1 MRRRSLMSS
10 SQFTTLRTYCSL
22 LSHAAM
28 LRRRQGTA
36 VLEFVLVAGF
46 LLLLTFSM
54 VDFGLLLNQKL
65 VMTHAAREG
74 ARRAAIDGGASSRAY
89 ETVEEQLE
97 SGGIDP
103 EKAEITIRP
112 REANYGTPVTITV
125 TAQYETVSSAL
136 RLLGLRSLPLSVEL
150 TSRSEYL
157 FKQPLH
163 P

>member
-1 MRRRSLMSS
+1 M
-10 SQFTTLRTYCSL
+10 LRVA
-22 LSHAAM
+22 LSFRAPVAM
-28 LRRRQGTA
+28 LHRRQGTA

-46 LLLLTFSM
+46 LFLLTFSM

-74 ARRAAIDGGASSRAY
+74 ARRAAIDGGATPRAY
-89 ETVEEQLE
+89 ETVEEQLK

-103 EKAEITIRP
+103 EAAEITILP

-125 TAQYETVSSAL
+125 TAQYETISSAL
-136 RLLGLRSLPLSVEL
+136 RLFGLRSVPLSVEL

-157 FKQPLH
+157 QEGMP
-163 P
+163 